1 MSDDEVRHCNL
12 GTRGRRHSATELSMP
27 VGGTPSDA
35 TGQGW
40 QIEAF
45 ARRGTGGAALGP
57 LPTTVFQYVNDFAGS
72 GRFYARDVA

>member
-1 MSDDEVRHCNL
+1 
-12 GTRGRRHSATELSMP
+12 MP

-35 TGQGW
+35 SGQGW

-57 LPTTVFQYVNDFAGS
+57 LPTTVFQDVNDFAGS